1 MKRKKALVMT
11 DTQKNQLAGDLYAKM
26 IKAARQDDAL
36 VQSGQ
41 PAITKVN
48 MLPTVRRVMG
58 QKAIINNLLD
68 NNILEAM
75 NLWIEPKG
83 STLTT
88 LSVRVAIYE
97 ILRGLPCQIDH
108 LRSSQIGKTV
118 MALRKHKAEI
128 PENKRM
134 LKEIMEKW
142 CRPIFNLSS
151 DARGAN
157 NVKETKAELAQVIKN
172 KKLDERQEAGEEGE
186 ASFEDAVALRG
197 SQKLDNGYDRVVAP
211 RSNGFMFSVRPE
223 YDIDDT
229 HAGPIVQPMQGK
241 IKKSLK
247 DLKSMSGKK
256 SFGLINV
263 TLNGRDKA

>member
-1 MKRKKALVMT
+1 MKKKKAVVLT
-11 DTQKNQLAGDLYAKM
+11 DTQKNQISADLYAKM
-26 IKAARQDDAL
+26 VKAAQQDDL
-36 VQSGQ
+36 LMQSGQ

-58 QKAIINNLLD
+58 LKPVINNLLD
-68 NNILEAM
+68 NNILQAL

-83 STLTT
+83 NTLTT

-97 ILRGLPCQIDH
+97 ILKGLPCQIDH
-108 LRSSQIGKTV
+108 LRASAIGKTIL
-118 MALRKHKAEI
+118 ALRKHKAEI

-157 NVKETKAELAQVIKN
+157 NAKETKAELAQVIKN
-172 KKLDERQEAGEEGE
+172 QKLAARNNEGEEGE
-186 ASFEDAVALRG
+186 ATFEDALAGATR
-197 SQKLDNGYDRVVAP
+197 KLDNGYDRVVVP

-223 YDIDDT
+223 YDIDESSS
-229 HAGPIVQPMQGK
+229 APIVRPMQEK
-241 IKKSLK
+241 MKKKLK
-247 DLKSMSGKK
+247 DLKSISSKK